1 MTKRKK
7 KLLLIQLT
15 LLILGI
21 IIAYFTYFNKD
32 KISNREIVRE
42 NVQKKITEELK
53 KKDLNEEGNVFYKIE
68 YSKFDLQGNRYV
80 LQSEE
85 AITNNINSELIQ
97 MKKIKAIFYFK
108 DDTILYI
115 WSDIGVY
122 NNKTLDMEFEYNVR
136 ANYNNS
142 KLFAEKAEYSNSK
155 GFLTITKNVRINSSE
170 GNLMADKLLFDI
182 KNQNL
187 NIASFNNNKINAN
200 IKLK

>member
-7 KLLLIQLT
+7 KLILIQLT
-15 LLILGI
+15 LFILGL
-21 IIAYFTYFNKD
+21 IIAYFTYYNKD

-42 NVQKKITEELK
+42 NIQKKITEELK
-53 KKDLNEEGNVFYKIE
+53 KKDLNEEGNVFYNIE
-68 YSKFDLQGNRYV
+68 YSGFDLQGNRYV

>member
-1 MTKRKK
+1 MIYRF
-7 KLLLIQLT
+7 IQLT
-15 LLILGI
+15 LFILGL
-21 IIAYFTYFNKD
+21 IIAYFTYYNKD

-42 NVQKKITEELK
+42 NIQKKITEELK
-53 KKDLNEEGNVFYKIE
+53 KKDLNEEGNVFYNIE
-68 YSKFDLQGNRYV
+68 YSGFDLQGNRYV

-108 DDTILYI
+108 DDSILYI
-115 WSDIGVY
+115 FSDIGVY
-122 NNKTLDMEFEYNVR
+122 NNETLDMEFEYNVR

>member
-68 YSKFDLQGNRYV
+68 YRNFDLQGNRYV

-85 AITNNINSELIQ
+85 AITNNINPELIQ

-108 DDTILYI
+108 DDSILYI
-115 WSDIGVY
+115 WSDIGLY
-122 NNKTLDMEFEYNVR
+122 NNQTLDMEFEYNVR

>member
-1 MTKRKK
+1 VTKRKK
-7 KLLLIQLT
+7 KLILIQLT
-15 LLILGI
+15 LFILGL
-21 IIAYFTYFNKD
+21 IIAYFTYYNKD

-42 NVQKKITEELK
+42 NIQKKITEELK
-53 KKDLNEEGNVFYKIE
+53 KKDLNEEGNVFYNIE
-68 YSKFDLQGNRYV
+68 YSGFDLQGNRYV

>member
-1 MTKRKK
+1 
-7 KLLLIQLT
+7 
-15 LLILGI
+15 
-21 IIAYFTYFNKD
+21 
-32 KISNREIVRE
+32 
-42 NVQKKITEELK
+42 
-53 KKDLNEEGNVFYKIE
+53 
-68 YSKFDLQGNRYV
+68 
-80 LQSEE
+80 
-85 AITNNINSELIQ
+85 

-108 DDTILYI
+108 DDSILYI
-115 WSDIGVY
+115 WSDIGLY
-122 NNKTLDMEFEYNVR
+122 NNQTLDMEFEYNVR

-187 NIASFNNNKINAN
+187 NIASFNNNEINAN

>member
-7 KLLLIQLT
+7 KLILIQLT
-15 LLILGI
+15 LLILGLI
-21 IIAYFTYFNKD
+21 VAYFTYYNKG

-42 NVQKKITEELK
+42 NIQKKITEELK
-53 KKDLNEEGNVFYKIE
+53 KKDLNEEGNVFYNIE
-68 YSKFDLQGNRYV
+68 YSGFDLQGNRYV

>member
-7 KLLLIQLT
+7 KLILIQLT
-15 LLILGI
+15 LFILGL
-21 IIAYFTYFNKD
+21 IIAYFTYYNKD

-42 NVQKKITEELK
+42 NIQKKITEELK
-53 KKDLNEEGNVFYKIE
+53 KKDLNEEGNVFYNIE
-68 YSKFDLQGNRYV
+68 YSGFDLQGNRYV

-108 DDTILYI
+108 DDSILYI
-115 WSDIGVY
+115 FSDIGVY
-122 NNKTLDMEFEYNVR
+122 NNETLDMEFEYNVR

>member
-68 YSKFDLQGNRYV
+68 YRNFDLQGNRYV

-85 AITNNINSELIQ
+85 AITNNINPELIQ

-108 DDTILYI
+108 DDSILYI
-115 WSDIGVY
+115 WSDKGLY
-122 NNKTLDMEFEYNVR
+122 NNQTLDMEFEYNVR

-187 NIASFNNNKINAN
+187 NIASFNNNEINAN

>member
-7 KLLLIQLT
+7 KLILIQLT
-15 LLILGI
+15 LFMLGL
-21 IIAYFTYFNKD
+21 IIAYFTYYNKD

-42 NVQKKITEELK
+42 NIQKKITEELK
-53 KKDLNEEGNVFYKIE
+53 KKDLNEEGNVFYNIE
-68 YSKFDLQGNRYV
+68 YSGFDLQGNRYV

-108 DDTILYI
+108 DDSILYI
-115 WSDIGVY
+115 FSDIGVY
-122 NNKTLDMEFEYNVR
+122 NNETLDMEFEYNVR

>member
-7 KLLLIQLT
+7 KLILIQLT
-15 LLILGI
+15 LFILGL
-21 IIAYFTYFNKD
+21 IIAYFTYYNKD

-42 NVQKKITEELK
+42 NIQKKITEELK
-53 KKDLNEEGNVFYKIE
+53 KKDLNEEGNVFYNIE
-68 YSKFDLQGNRYV
+68 YSGFDLQGNRYV

-108 DDTILYI
+108 DDSILYI
-115 WSDIGVY
+115 WSDIGLY
-122 NNKTLDMEFEYNVR
+122 NNQTLDMEFEYNVR

>member
-68 YSKFDLQGNRYV
+68 YRNFDLQGNRYV

-85 AITNNINSELIQ
+85 AITNNINPELIQ

-108 DDTILYI
+108 DDSILYI
-115 WSDIGVY
+115 WSDIGLY
-122 NNKTLDMEFEYNVR
+122 NNQTLDMEFEYNVR

-187 NIASFNNNKINAN
+187 NIASFNNNEINAN

>member
-1 MTKRKK
+1 VTKRKK
-7 KLLLIQLT
+7 KLILIQLT
-15 LLILGI
+15 LFMLGL
-21 IIAYFTYFNKD
+21 IIAYFTYYNKD

-42 NVQKKITEELK
+42 NIQKKITEELK
-53 KKDLNEEGNVFYKIE
+53 KKDLNEEGNVFYNIE
-68 YSKFDLQGNRYV
+68 YSGFDLQGNRYV

-108 DDTILYI
+108 DDSILYI
-115 WSDIGVY
+115 FSDIGVY
-122 NNKTLDMEFEYNVR
+122 NNETLDMEFEYNVR

>member
-7 KLLLIQLT
+7 KLILIQLS
-15 LLILGI
+15 LFILGL
-21 IIAYFTYFNKD
+21 IIAYFTYYNKD

-42 NVQKKITEELK
+42 NIQKKITEELK
-53 KKDLNEEGNVFYKIE
+53 KKDLNEEGNVFYNIE
-68 YSKFDLQGNRYV
+68 YSGFDLQGNRYV